1 MSVCVNEYMCEC
13 MDMCVSVNEC
23 VCVNVCVLLYHLC
36 HLRTLPK
43 LSLPSALFPH
53 LSPSCSLGLSLEAA
67 SHDVTA
73 HAHIYPDWDGHRVS
87 APQRHSVL
95 ICALPGQLGTSP
107 DGSSFGFHLFP

>member
-1 MSVCVNEYMCEC
+1 MSVCM
-13 MDMCVSVNEC
+13 C

-67 SHDVTA
+67 SHGSLLADVTA
-73 HAHIYPDWDGHRVS
+73 HAHIYPDWDGHRLS

-95 ICALPGQLGTSP
+95 ICALL
-107 DGSSFGFHLFP
+107 